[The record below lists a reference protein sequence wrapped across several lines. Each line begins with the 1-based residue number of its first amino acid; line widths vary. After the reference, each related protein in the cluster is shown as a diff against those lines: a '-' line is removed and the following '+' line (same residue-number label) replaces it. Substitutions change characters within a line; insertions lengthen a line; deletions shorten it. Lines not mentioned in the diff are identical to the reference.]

1 MVCVSQL
8 TFTSQRHPRSMAED
22 VRPRKAGELA
32 GGKQQNWDWNLDLP
46 NSKSSMPPAGHF
58 LSVIHSFFSLCP
70 LLPTLLALNVSKI
83 PVDSWLSLLLSG
95 TREKLQKN
103 SEAPGPGSKFRIN
116 QGCPCSRQKR
126 GSGFPRL
133 LPTGGRATPGSA
145 ARTAT
150 RRCQAQPTETQLLV
164 ARQASGR

>member
-8 TFTSQRHPRSMAED
+8 TFMSQRHPRSMAED

-116 QGCPCSRQKR
+116 Q
-126 GSGFPRL
+126 RL
-133 LPTGGRATPGSA
+133 PVFQAEARVWLSMTAPHRRKGYPGVCCKDGNAKVPGATNRNAAAGGEAG
-145 ARTAT
+145 
-150 RRCQAQPTETQLLV
+150 
-164 ARQASGR
+164 